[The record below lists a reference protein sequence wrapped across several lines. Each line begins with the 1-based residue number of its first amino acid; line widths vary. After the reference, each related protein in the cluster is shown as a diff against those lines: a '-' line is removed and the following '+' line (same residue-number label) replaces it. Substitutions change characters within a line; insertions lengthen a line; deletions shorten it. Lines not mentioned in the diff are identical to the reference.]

1 MIFLV
6 NEETTK
12 GKIPFSYKDYRIKTG
27 DILFKVNEFY
37 QLKMNDFQQIKKVGN
52 LMIFRCCL
60 FSRQEF
66 SRRIKTEKK
75 KIGTI

>member
-1 MIFLV
+1 LV

-27 DILFKVNEFY
+27 DILFKANEFY
-37 QLKMNDFQQIKKVGN
+37 QLKMSELLASKEGWKFNHFSM
-52 LMIFRCCL
+52 LPL
-60 FSRQEF
+60 FSKQNLAEEL
-66 SRRIKTEKK
+66 KQK

>member
-1 MIFLV
+1 MV

-37 QLKMNDFQQIKKVGN
+37 QLKMNNLFANKEGWQFNDFFDVALLSGQN
-52 LMIFRCCL
+52 LA
-60 FSRQEF
+60 
-66 SRRIKTEKK
+66 KN
-75 KIGTI
+75 